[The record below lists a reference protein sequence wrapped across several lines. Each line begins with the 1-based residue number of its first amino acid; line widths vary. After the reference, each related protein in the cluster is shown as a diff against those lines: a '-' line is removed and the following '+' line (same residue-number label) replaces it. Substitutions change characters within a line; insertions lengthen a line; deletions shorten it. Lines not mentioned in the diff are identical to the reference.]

1 MVVMLW
7 QVVVLDRLVSGA
19 LGQLD
24 EAIDNTKDKALM
36 AAIKLKKKVKRRRPF
51 EGRDMP
57 PSVTT

>member
-1 MVVMLW
+1 MVGVVW

-51 EGRDMP
+51 LLP

>member
-1 MVVMLW
+1 MW

-36 AAIKLKKKVKRRRPF
+36 AAIKLKKKVKRRRLG
-51 EGRDMP
+51 EG
-57 PSVTT
+57 